1 MKRDGITSLHGIH
14 GYRHRT
20 KPEKIRGRMINYSEN
35 RVWSPPRLISKYA
48 PAFERPLPGVC
59 QEIDG
64 GGEWRRILE
73 CCCLENC
80 FFFFFWLSPIF
91 NVKFGCRIIRF
102 SYGSKVDENALK
114 LKFTGFCH

>member
-80 FFFFFWLSPIF
+80 FFFFLAESYIQCEIWMQNYPFF
-91 NVKFGCRIIRF
+91 IRVQ
-102 SYGSKVDENALK
+102 GR
-114 LKFTGFCH
+114 